1 MDMLLTGIYL
11 LSAALA
17 LLSGRSEQAGA
28 AVLTGAGDA
37 VELCLRLGGSICLWS
52 AVMEL
57 LERCGLARRLA
68 LLLRPRFW
76 FSGFGTG
83 SGGST
88 SALMQFLLH
97 DLHQL
102 AERDLLDGLDRLP
115 VFGDCQRVHAEA
127 GVHDFASRGVTILF
141 QGFPSLLPPAAFSI
155 P

>member
-57 LERCGLARRLA
+57 LEKVHGKQKRKSKHGFTRSPSRRTL
-68 LLLRPRFW
+68 P
-76 FSGFGTG
+76 G
-83 SGGST
+83 SG
-88 SALMQFLLH
+88 
-97 DLHQL
+97 
-102 AERDLLDGLDRLP
+102 
-115 VFGDCQRVHAEA
+115 CC
-127 GVHDFASRGVTILF
+127 
-141 QGFPSLLPPAAFSI
+141 
-155 P
+155 